1 MVDYRGNLQMEL
13 PTIHCDMKETELT
26 HDCGKSSGWN
36 RKYVK
41 TNMFIKSISCWW
53 AVISWFWA
61 QMLCATAAASDL
73 ICTECGDDVNSV
85 SLFRELAA
93 CWQTEDEEEEV

>member
-1 MVDYRGNLQMEL
+1 
-13 PTIHCDMKETELT
+13 
-26 HDCGKSSGWN
+26 
-36 RKYVK
+36 
-41 TNMFIKSISCWW
+41 
-53 AVISWFWA
+53 
-61 QMLCATAAASDL
+61 MLCATAAVSDL